1 MPSSEAQ
8 KRASAKYNK
17 NNTRLITIRLMLS
30 SDADILNYLD
40 SLPNKQGYIKSLIR
54 ADMARAKS
62 ENMKEDENMETT
74 KSAAQVMTDN
84 YAKLI
89 DEMTIRY
96 RNVLESDGNCQYQV
110 YIWEDGEVECLCGP
124 QGDSSR
130 LVARSNEPRN
140 LYYVTTISAPC
151 VDVFD
156 IAGAERPEDPA
167 EEEAAKAEAIDW
179 LVDNYSDEAEA
190 RLNNVIEQAQED

>member
-1 MPSSEAQ
+1 MASEAQ
-8 KRASAKYNK
+8 RRAAQKYKANKAKQYSFCFLK
-17 NNTRLITIRLMLS
+17 
-30 SDADILNYLD
+30 DKDEDIISQLD
-40 SLPNKQGYIKSLIR
+40 SVPNKQGYIKDLIR

-62 ENMKEDENMETT
+62 ENLEEDKNMETT
-74 KSAAQVMTDN
+74 KSAAQIMTDN

-89 DEMTIRY
+89 EEMTIRY

-156 IAGAERPEDPA
+156 LAGAERPEDPA
-167 EEEAAKAEAIDW
+167 EEEAAKTEAIDW
-179 LVDNYSDEAEA
+179 LVDNYSEEAEA
-190 RLNNVIEQAQED
+190 RLDAVIEEAQED